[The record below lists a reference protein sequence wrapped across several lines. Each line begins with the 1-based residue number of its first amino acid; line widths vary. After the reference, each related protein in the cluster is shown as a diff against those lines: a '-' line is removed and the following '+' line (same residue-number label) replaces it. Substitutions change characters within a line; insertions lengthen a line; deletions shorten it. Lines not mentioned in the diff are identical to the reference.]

1 MAPAPLADTL
11 SRLLAAV
18 TDAPSCA
25 AYVPHR
31 LPVSMAE
38 TAVWLAP
45 ASLSPVLSLLLAV
58 SWPWGLALLVLV
70 AAGVFWWDDLLA
82 WEPGKYWQA
91 VAAFLPPCIPIARSF
106 QENAQP
112 SVRYATVAVLLL
124 AVAVVQL
131 YGQERNNRNRIET
144 EECNNRNRIETEA
157 RFSDLFIAIE
167 QQGIEVRRIADGITA
182 LAAQAEEEI

>member
-1 MAPAPLADTL
+1 MAPAPLADAL
-11 SRLLAAV
+11 SRLLAVV

-25 AYVPHR
+25 AYVPHQ

-38 TAVWLAP
+38 TAVWLAF
-45 ASLSPVLSLLLAV
+45 ASLSHVLSLLLAV

-70 AAGVFWWDDLLA
+70 AAGAFWWDDLLA
-82 WEPGKYWQA
+82 WEPGKYWPA

-106 QENAQP
+106 QENARP

-131 YGQERNNRNRIET
+131 YGQERNNRDRIK
-144 EECNNRNRIETEA
+144 TEA
-157 RFSDLFIAIE
+157 RFSDLFDEVIQGRTAIE

-182 LAAQAEEEI
+182 LAAQAEEEIEDD